1 MNGILP
7 SWIAPF
13 GIGFTLSFSL
23 ILAIGAQNTFVLRQG
38 LMRQHVG
45 ALILFC
51 ALSDAILIILGVGG
65 LTSFLGRWLTAIE
78 KWLFAGAALWL
89 GVYALMR
96 GVDAWRGHD
105 ELQASAAA
113 QNGLM
118 TTLAMAAVLTFGNPH
133 VYLDTMFLIGMVS
146 LQFED
151 TEKIAFAG
159 GAIIAS
165 FVFFTGLGFGAAALS
180 GIMQRQNAWRILDAA
195 VSVVM
200 LVLALGMAR
209 AGGWL

>member
-1 MNGILP
+1 MDSPIWHWFHAEFFIN
-7 SWIAPF
+7 
-13 GIGFTLSFSL
+13 IGDG
-23 ILAIGAQNTFVLRQG
+23 GAKYFCFAAS

-51 ALSDAILIILGVGG
+51 ALSDAMLIILGVGG

-96 GVDAWRGHD
+96 GIDAWRGHD

-159 GAIIAS
+159 GAITAS
-165 FVFFTGLGFGAAALS
+165 FVFFTGLGFGRGTFRVYATSKCVAHIGCGCVGGNVDACLRYGTS
-180 GIMQRQNAWRILDAA
+180 RRLAIKSRQ
-195 VSVVM
+195 
-200 LVLALGMAR
+200 
-209 AGGWL
+209 